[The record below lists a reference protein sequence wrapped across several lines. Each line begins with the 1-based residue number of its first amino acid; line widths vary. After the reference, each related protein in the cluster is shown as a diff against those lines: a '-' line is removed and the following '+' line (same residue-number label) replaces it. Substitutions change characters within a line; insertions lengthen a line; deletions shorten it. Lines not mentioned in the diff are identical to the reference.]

1 MIFSRANTDMKKPI
15 LILGCILA
23 VLTAL
28 PPLGGL
34 IASCFG
40 YKFVLASVTAFTAV
54 NALLSVCL
62 VVLSARQISRYRVL
76 GGIFALL
83 APLSVVN
90 AGYLIRKETTVWVA
104 LFVLVCVGCSLFL
117 VTKHSYTKSLK
128 VATLMGSSLLILAI
142 GYSLFFTLPLG
153 YTSQNAVVFSTKS
166 PSGTYYAEIVDVYTG
181 KLRGS
186 TVVDVYE
193 SDGINA
199 LIFRTY
205 KNTKSFSLGGLRSIN
220 NMKIYWK
227 SDNRLVIN
235 SAEYNV
241 D

>member
-15 LILGCILA
+15 LVLGCILT

-40 YKFVLASVTAFTAV
+40 YKFILASVTAYTAV

-62 VVLSARQISRYRVL
+62 VVLSARQIYKHRIL
-76 GGIFALL
+76 GGVFALL

-90 AGYLIRKETTVWVA
+90 AGYLIRKETTIWVV
-104 LFVLVCVGCSLFL
+104 LFALVCVGCSLFL
-117 VTKHSYTKSLK
+117 VTKHSYTKSSK

-142 GYSLFFTLPLG
+142 SYSLFFTLPFG
-153 YTSQNAVVFSTKS
+153 GASQNAIVFSTKS
-166 PSGTYYAEIVDVYTG
+166 PSGTYYAEVVDVYKG
-181 KLRGS
+181 KLRGN

-193 SDGINA
+193 SDGLNA

-205 KNTKSFSLGGLRSIN
+205 KSTKSFSLGGLRSLKS
-220 NMKIYWK
+220 MKIYWK

-235 SAEYNV
+235 SAEYKV